1 MFSYKMDPYNL
12 KKFVQSFKQSENIS
26 AHYFEMPDLEIN
38 LLVTNIKNV
47 LAKKVREIVE
57 TRGVEEIFM
66 ENVTEVLLKELSSEI
81 MEILINEIDQEN
93 KTPSGVILQT
103 ILSVSH
109 RVSPKL
115 DQILRKNIAKVL
127 QNIKLPFLI
136 IIVLEEFGI
145 YINNRNSD

>member
-12 KKFVQSFKQSENIS
+12 KKFVQSFKQSENIY
-26 AHYFEMPDLEIN
+26 AHYFEIPDLEIN

-66 ENVTEVLLKELSSEI
+66 ENVTEVLLKELCSEI
-81 MEILINEIDQEN
+81 TEILINEIDQEI
-93 KTPSGVILQT
+93 KTPSGVIIQT

-115 DQILRKNIAKVL
+115 DQNLRKNIVKVL
-127 QNIKLPFLI
+127 KNIKLPFFI
-136 IIVLEEFGI
+136 IIILEEFGI
-145 YINNRNSD
+145 YISNRNSD

>member
-1 MFSYKMDPYNL
+1 MDPYNL
-12 KKFVQSFKQSENIS
+12 KKFFQSFKQSENIS

-47 LAKKVREIVE
+47 LAKKVREIIE

-66 ENVTEVLLKELSSEI
+66 ENVTEVLLKELCSEI
-81 MEILINEIDQEN
+81 TEILINEIDQEI

-115 DQILRKNIAKVL
+115 DQNLRKNIVKVL
-127 QNIKLPFLI
+127 KNIKLPFFI
-136 IIVLEEFGI
+136 IIILEEFGI
-145 YINNRNSD
+145 YISNRNSD

>member
-1 MFSYKMDPYNL
+1 
-12 KKFVQSFKQSENIS
+12 
-26 AHYFEMPDLEIN
+26 MPDLEIN

>member
-1 MFSYKMDPYNL
+1 MDPYNL
-12 KKFVQSFKQSENIS
+12 KNFFQSFKQSENIS
-26 AHYFEMPDLEIN
+26 AHYFGMPDLEIN

-136 IIVLEEFGI
+136 IIILEEFGI

>member
-1 MFSYKMDPYNL
+1 MDPYNL
-12 KKFVQSFKQSENIS
+12 KKFFQSFKQSENIS
-26 AHYFEMPDLEIN
+26 AHYFGMPDLEIN

-81 MEILINEIDQEN
+81 MEILINEIDQEI

-136 IIVLEEFGI
+136 IIILEEFGI